1 MSSVSRT
8 LSRRLS
14 FSTNWASQSV
24 PKYYTSVHTKPR
36 VFRSHTQF
44 TLSESL
50 PQQQHRNGISRVGS
64 SLPPVTYS
72 DIENDNENVSDGS
85 IRYCCS
91 PACKIVL
98 ASILGVPSQTM
109 VRSGCWMR
117 GTSFGGG
124 HGLAQIIMMKQD
136 KVVTGGIISH
146 PQVVMNADAS
156 LTGWGCAH
164 GPPFFSG
171 SVVCSRTS
179 PPYQCA

>member
-1 MSSVSRT
+1 M
-8 LSRRLS
+8 
-14 FSTNWASQSV
+14 

-72 DIENDNENVSDGS
+72 DTENDNENVSDGS

-156 LTGWGCAH
+156 LTGWGVHMGHLSLVGQWCAQEQLLH
-164 GPPFFSG
+164 TN
-171 SVVCSRTS
+171 VLELIAVQLALQVTI
-179 PPYQCA
+179 QKTLVLI